1 MYQVSFFAGLQTLA
15 KHCIAINEEALSSD
29 QSKIRQLLSLADDN
43 LSVRSCLLS
52 SLLRLNVT
60 EVREKVCMICR
71 RLVNYPPPLNP
82 RPVWYQFYGELPTHV
97 NCIPVHYVTGNMSG
111 EWWSPFIFN
120 LIFIGDRFEM
130 KSWPCCTFH
139 QMSYGTNAC
148 AYTYVFVLDQV
159 KNS

>member
-60 EVREKVCMICR
+60 EVREKVCMIYR

-82 RPVWYQFYGELPTHV
+82 RPV
-97 NCIPVHYVTGNMSG
+97 
-111 EWWSPFIFN
+111 
-120 LIFIGDRFEM
+120 
-130 KSWPCCTFH
+130 
-139 QMSYGTNAC
+139 
-148 AYTYVFVLDQV
+148 
-159 KNS
+159 